1 MPSANRVT
9 YHPSCISFS
18 HCSMRLSL
26 SLFYSLKIQ
35 PLSMLTFPL
44 YSILSRTNHNLI
56 PVNNVCTTA
65 WIRTI
70 PDKKN
75 TCSIIQFICY
85 MVLYMLVIKWLLFR
99 LTNKFKLVLIS
110 MLFMLCILDNLLHSL
125 VHWWIFSLFSHFL
138 RRLNSQ
144 FTRFIFVIV
153 KYFFPPPS
161 LCSVPFCSGFEFG
174 KMMTWKHFSWSVL
187 GCLTYV
193 NINVFKIILR
203 LNMFDGN
210 GMEFNFTCVLVF
222 SRAEPS
228 RDVAYL

>member
-18 HCSMRLSL
+18 HCSLRLWL

-85 MVLYMLVIKWLLFR
+85 IVLCMLVIKWLLFR

-125 VHWWIFSLFSHFL
+125 VHWWIFSVFSHFL

-144 FTRFIFVIV
+144 FTRFIFLSWYI
-153 KYFFPPPS
+153 FSPS
-161 LCSVPFCSGFEFG
+161 SLFSVAFEFE

-210 GMEFNFTCVLVF
+210 SM
-222 SRAEPS
+222 
-228 RDVAYL
+228 

>member
-1 MPSANRVT
+1 MKHNFDRPKQPERIKSYFRANIKCHRRIV
-9 YHPSCISFS
+9 S
-18 HCSMRLSL
+18 HTIPVVFHSHIVRCGCRCRCFTLSK
-26 SLFYSLKIQ
+26 FK

-153 KYFFPPPS
+153 IYIFP
-161 LCSVPFCSGFEFG
+161 LLRRVLFR
-174 KMMTWKHFSWSVL
+174 SVL
-187 GCLTYV
+187 DL
-193 NINVFKIILR
+193 
-203 LNMFDGN
+203 
-210 GMEFNFTCVLVF
+210 
-222 SRAEPS
+222 S
-228 RDVAYL
+228 